1 MKSSFANR
9 FLNRSSAT
17 LAIALIAQCLP
28 AAAQTG
34 TWTGTGAG
42 PNNWSAA
49 NQWSASSVAN
59 GASNSANFTSDI
71 GQLTIVTLDSTRTIG
86 NMTFSDAGAGGSAW
100 LLRGTSTLTLD
111 NGASQA
117 VILKTTTTTIST
129 PISGSNIRINGG
141 ATMNLLG
148 NNTGITGTL
157 TLGGTNGVII
167 ANSNALGSATISH
180 INGEVIGGT
189 TRGIAISNPYNLG
202 TYYWQGA
209 FGLTLNGTLTV
220 TGASQGFQ
228 TWAALT
234 DTVQAGPV
242 TLGANTLNVQGGA
255 VGGIRITGN
264 ISGTGGVAK
273 SGNSTLSLSGSNS
286 YTGATTVTAGRLNFN
301 PTANTSNLAISG
313 TGTILAGEG
322 TSSNAITLGAG
333 TVLAIDPSSAGSLT
347 TTGAVSIDSTVNLAF
362 EPTQSLA
369 DGSTTVDVLKYG
381 SLTGFSNL
389 VLPSGL
395 RAAMLNDD
403 TANSKVSL
411 SLTTGTRIWSYNDA
425 NPFKDWDV
433 LTTNNWSGGD
443 SLFANGDSVVF
454 NDSSVEGAITIVGE
468 ARPAAVT
475 FDNSVTDFT
484 ITPVN
489 SNPNPIAG
497 AASITKL
504 GTATATLAGANT
516 FTGGATIQAG
526 TLAFANGGL
535 GTYGPITMDGGTLR
549 WHGSN
554 NQDISRRLFLVDGK
568 TATFDTGSNNVSFNT
583 SLGGS
588 TTTTA
593 SVVKNGSGILTLT
606 NSFSRGTYT
615 GGTTV
620 NGGTLSL
627 GSGGTGN
634 FTCAP
639 DALGSG
645 LVTINAGARVRL
657 WIQNTQTHAI
667 ANNFAIDGGRLHAED
682 GIYNVNG
689 TIAVGA
695 GGATFSAVYGGKNLI
710 LNGVIS
716 GTGPVTVEP
725 TGAQIRFFGNNTHTG
740 TVALSNGSLLLNN
753 NQVSSSYT
761 LASGTNLVLR
771 SATVAGNITGAGA
784 VTKDISTFGSST
796 INGTNNDYTGATTV
810 NISLFTVGAVGVIN
824 GTSSITVQAQWGA
837 GFNNLGSVT
846 TPGNISVAGTGNT
859 TNGGVTTDSSTFRN
873 AGTVNAASI
882 LLNSSAS
889 TNTTANRGGTY
900 TQTAGATTSSTTITL
915 SPNGGTGAP
924 GTAGNDAV
932 LNLSGGTLASPS
944 IAVNSGTL
952 TATAGTITLGSGGL
966 TSTGT
971 NTIAVNLGATTLAA
985 SAPWSAT
992 LALTL
997 TDASTGTN
1005 ADTTGGNIT
1014 LTGVISGSGGMNKI
1028 GSGTL
1033 TLSGI
1038 NTYAGAT
1045 KVNAGTLALTGD
1057 GTISDSSSVTI
1068 AAGAKLDTTAKTG
1081 TYSLS
1086 GETISFGLDAAGSG
1100 TSGQIDAAAL
1110 NISGAIASLNITGSL
1125 DDPQY
1130 VLANY
1135 TSLTGTFAVA
1145 PPTGYAFDYGTG
1157 TNSQIKLVQAA
1168 GYDSWKTQITNGET
1182 LRTEDA
1188 DDDGFTNLQEF
1199 LFGTDPMVGNG
1210 TLSTTEK
1217 SGNTLIIRWKQRT
1230 SGASYLLKESATL
1243 TNPWANSSAAVSNDG
1258 SASGDYQPR
1267 KAEVT
1272 IGAGSLFFRVEGT
1285 EN

>member
-17 LAIALIAQCLP
+17 LAIAFIAPCLP
-28 AAAQTG
+28 ASAQTG

-42 PNNWSAA
+42 PNNWSAS
-49 NQWSASSVAN
+49 NQWSASTVAN

-71 GQLTIVTLDSTRTIG
+71 GQLSVVTLDSTRTIG
-86 NMTFSDAGAGGSAW
+86 NMTFSDNGVSSFPW
-100 LLRGTSTLTLD
+100 LLRGTNTLTMD

-141 ATMNLLG
+141 ASLNLLG

-157 TLGGTNGVII
+157 TLGGTNGVFIG
-167 ANSNALGSATISH
+167 NSNAFGSASISH
-180 INGEVIGGT
+180 VNGEVPGGT
-189 TRGIAISNPYNLG
+189 TRGIAISNPYNIG
-202 TYYWQGA
+202 TYFWQGA
-209 FGLTLNGTLTV
+209 FGLTLNGTLTL
-220 TGASQGFQ
+220 TGANAGFQ

-242 TLGANTLNVQGGA
+242 TLGVNTLNVQGNA
-255 VGGIRITGN
+255 VGGIRISGN
-264 ISGTGGVAK
+264 ISGAGGVAK
-273 SGNSTLSLSGSNS
+273 SGSSTLSLSGSNG

-301 PTANTSNLAISG
+301 STANTSNLSVSN

-322 TSSNAITLGAG
+322 SSSNPITLGNG
-333 TVLAIDPSSAGSLT
+333 TILAFDPSSAGSLT
-347 TTGAVSIDSTVNLAF
+347 TTGAVTIDSTVNLAF

-369 DGSTTVDVLKYG
+369 DGALTVDVLKYG

-389 VLPSGL
+389 VLPAGL
-395 RAAMLNDD
+395 RAATLNDD

-425 NPFKDWDV
+425 NAFNDWDV

-454 NDSSVEGAITIVGE
+454 NDSSADGAISIVGE
-468 ARPAAVT
+468 VRPAAVT

-526 TLAFANGGL
+526 ALAFANGGL
-535 GTYGPITMDGGTLR
+535 GTYGPITMDGGILR

-554 NQDISRRLFLVDGK
+554 NQDISRRLILVNGK
-568 TATFDTGSNNVSFNT
+568 AATFDTGSNNVSFNT

-588 TTTTA
+588 AATTA
-593 SVVKNGSGILTLT
+593 SVVKNGTGALTLA
-606 NSFSRGTYT
+606 NSFSPGTYS
-615 GGTTV
+615 GGTIV

-627 GSGGTGN
+627 GSGGIGN
-634 FTCAP
+634 FTCSP
-639 DALGSG
+639 EALGTG
-645 LVTINAGARVRL
+645 LVTINAGAILRL
-657 WIQNTQTHAI
+657 WIQNTQTHTITNNLAI
-667 ANNFAIDGGRLHAED
+667 NGGSLHAQD

-689 TIAVGA
+689 SVAIGQA
-695 GGATFSAVYGGKNLI
+695 GATFSAVWGGKNLFV
-710 LNGVIS
+710 NGVIS
-716 GTGPVTVEP
+716 GTGPVTVAP
-725 TGAQIRFFGNNTHTG
+725 ASAQIRFLNNNTYTG
-740 TVALSNGSLLLNN
+740 ATTISNGSLVLSGT
-753 NQVSSSYT
+753 QVSSGYT
-761 LASGTNLVLR
+761 VASGASLFLR
-771 SATVAGNITGAGA
+771 SATISGNITGAGVVA
-784 VTKDISTFGSST
+784 KDASTFGDST
-796 INGTNNDYTGATTV
+796 INGANNDYTGATTV
-810 NISLFTVGAVGVIN
+810 NISRFTVGATGVIN
-824 GTSSITVQAQWGA
+824 GTSSITVLGQWDSN
-837 GFNNLGSVT
+837 FNNLGSVT
-846 TPGNISVAGTGNT
+846 TPGNISVAGSGNT
-859 TNGGVTTDSSTFRN
+859 TGGGITTNVSIFRN

-882 LLNSSAS
+882 LLNSSAA

-900 TQTAGATTSSTTITL
+900 TQTAGATTASTTITL

-924 GTAGNDAV
+924 GTAGNDAAF
-932 LNLSGGTLASPS
+932 NLSGGTLASPS

-985 SAPWSAT
+985 SAPWSSS
-992 LALTL
+992 LAINI

-1014 LTGVISGSGGMNKI
+1014 LTGVISGTGSMNKM

-1045 KVNAGTLALTGD
+1045 RINAGTLALTGD
-1057 GTISDSSSVTI
+1057 GTIADSNSITI

-1086 GETISFGLDAAGSG
+1086 GETISFGLNAAGSG
-1100 TSGQIDAAAL
+1100 TSGQIDAGAL
-1110 NISGAIASLNITGSL
+1110 NISGATASLNITGSL

-1135 TSLTGTFAVA
+1135 TSLTGTFAIA

-1157 TNSQIKLVQAA
+1157 TNSQIKLVQAG
-1168 GYDSWKTQITNGET
+1168 GYDLWKNQITNGET
-1182 LRTEDA
+1182 LRTDDA

-1199 LFGTDPMVGNG
+1199 LFGTDPMAGNG
-1210 TLSTTEK
+1210 TLTTTEK
-1217 SGNTLIIRWKQRT
+1217 SGETLIIRWKQRT

-1258 SASGDYQPR
+1258 AATGDYQPR